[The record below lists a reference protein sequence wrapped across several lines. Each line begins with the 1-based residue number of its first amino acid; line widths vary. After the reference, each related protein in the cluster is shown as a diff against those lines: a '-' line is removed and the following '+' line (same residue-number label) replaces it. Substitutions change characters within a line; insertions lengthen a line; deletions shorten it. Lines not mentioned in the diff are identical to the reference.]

1 MSCGH
6 RRPSNATELFRRWK
20 SGCCGSWKRLT
31 ARSLRSLTTRGH
43 EAPSPR
49 GRRSTERPP
58 SATSRTLEIRQ
69 YRNRSPAQYPDCTEA
84 NLSVSQKFGLPIFG
98 RRTTLRT
105 LNCAPIDTCSARSP
119 LITSQE
125 SEDRMLRIPG
135 RPRAGRRLV
144 VALALMA
151 PLVGFVFASSAAATP
166 KGVFSVFSDCPTE
179 NPEVALCVYGL
190 TTSGEFVIG
199 SSKVPINQTIT
210 LQGGAVWTG
219 NEENHKEY
227 DLIPPK
233 DGKILSETALNVP
246 GGLAGLINC
255 EEIKGSGLL
264 EIAARALCKEVFE
277 GSVTGVT
284 AQTEPVNTT
293 SNPIVLNLV
302 HLALEEG
309 VAVKLPVR
317 VHLK

>member
-1 MSCGH
+1 
-6 RRPSNATELFRRWK
+6 
-20 SGCCGSWKRLT
+20 
-31 ARSLRSLTTRGH
+31 
-43 EAPSPR
+43 
-49 GRRSTERPP
+49 
-58 SATSRTLEIRQ
+58 
-69 YRNRSPAQYPDCTEA
+69 
-84 NLSVSQKFGLPIFG
+84 
-98 RRTTLRT
+98 
-105 LNCAPIDTCSARSP
+105 
-119 LITSQE
+119 
-125 SEDRMLRIPG
+125 MLRIPG

-144 VALALMA
+144 VVLALMA

-179 NPEVALCVYGL
+179 NTNVELCLYGL

-219 NEENHKEY
+219 NEENLKEY

-277 GSVTGVT
+277 GGVTGVT
-284 AQTEPVNTT
+284 AQTEPVNTV
-293 SNPIVLNLV
+293 SNPIVLNLP

-317 VHLK
+317 VHLKNPLLGSSCYIGSSAHPVQLNLTTGTTSPHAPNKPISGKRGEAETLERNEQYMLRLFENSLVDNDFSAPAAEGCGGLFSLLINPIIDAKIGLPSASGKNTAILNGELKTATREAVLANET

>member
-1 MSCGH
+1 
-6 RRPSNATELFRRWK
+6 
-20 SGCCGSWKRLT
+20 
-31 ARSLRSLTTRGH
+31 
-43 EAPSPR
+43 
-49 GRRSTERPP
+49 
-58 SATSRTLEIRQ
+58 
-69 YRNRSPAQYPDCTEA
+69 
-84 NLSVSQKFGLPIFG
+84 
-98 RRTTLRT
+98 
-105 LNCAPIDTCSARSP
+105 
-119 LITSQE
+119 
-125 SEDRMLRIPG
+125 MLRIPG

-317 VHLK
+317 VHLKNPLLGSSCYIGSTAHPVQLNLTTGTTSPHAPNKPISGKRGQAETLERNEQFMLRLFENSLVDNDFSAPAAEGCGGLFALLINPIINAKIGLPSASGKNTAILNGELKTATPEAVLANET

>member
-1 MSCGH
+1 M
-6 RRPSNATELFRRWK
+6 LK
-20 SGCCGSWKRLT
+20 
-31 ARSLRSLTTRGH
+31 
-43 EAPSPR
+43 
-49 GRRSTERPP
+49 
-58 SATSRTLEIRQ
+58 
-69 YRNRSPAQYPDCTEA
+69 
-84 NLSVSQKFGLPIFG
+84 VS
-98 RRTTLRT
+98 
-105 LNCAPIDTCSARSP
+105 
-119 LITSQE
+119 
-125 SEDRMLRIPG
+125 G
-135 RPRAGRRLV
+135 RPRAGRRLGV
-144 VALALMA
+144 VLALMA

-179 NPEVALCVYGL
+179 NTNVALCVYGL
-190 TTSGEFVIG
+190 TTSGEFVLG

-219 NEENHKEY
+219 NEENLKEY

-255 EEIKGSGLL
+255 EETKGSGLL

-277 GSVTGVT
+277 SKVTGVT

-293 SNPIVLNLV
+293 GNPIVLNLV
-302 HLALEEG
+302 NLSLEEG

-317 VHLK
+317 VHLKNPLLGSSCYVGSSAHPVQLNLTTGTTSPHAPNKPISGKRGEVETLERNEQSMLRLFETSLVDNDFSAPAAEGCGGLFALLIDPIIDAKIGLPSASGKNTAILNGELKTGTREAVLANET